1 MRKSLGVLTTLI
13 ALLTVSACGGS
24 AGASLDDVEV
34 SGDDTPSLEVP
45 EDFSVEETTSEVVDE
60 GDGEEIAEGDTVKV
74 NYIAVNGRT
83 GSEFDNSFAN
93 ERPMVLTLNE
103 TALPGFTKGLE
114 DRKVGSR
121 VLIAVTGEDGASLLQ
136 NPTDIGLEENDTMVF
151 LFDVVSKVPASA
163 EGTEHELT
171 PESPAVEYDEDGQPS
186 GVTRGGG
193 PESFGDKAASEVLI
207 EGEGE
212 EVASGQT
219 VVVHYVGSNY
229 PGGEVFDGSWERGA
243 PSTFPIGQGQVIP
256 CWDETIVGA
265 KVGSR
270 LLLECPVDT
279 AYGEDAAAQN
289 RPEGDLAFVVDVL
302 DAF

>member
-13 ALLTVSACGGS
+13 ALLAVSACGGGS
-24 AGASLDDVEV
+24 GSSLDDVEV
-34 SGDDTPSLEVP
+34 SGDDTPSIEVP
-45 EDFSVEETTSEVVDE
+45 EDFSVTETTSEVVDE
-60 GDGEEIAEGDTVKV
+60 GDGEDIAEGDTVKV

-93 ERPMVLTLNE
+93 ERPMILTLNE

-114 DRKVGSR
+114 DQKVGSR

-136 NPTDIGLEENDTMVF
+136 DPTNIGLEKTDTMVF
-151 LFDVVSKVPASA
+151 LFDVLSKVPESA
-163 EGTEHELT
+163 EGAEQELAPQSPTVEH
-171 PESPAVEYDEDGQPS
+171 DDDGNPS
-186 GVTRGGG
+186 GVVQGDG
-193 PESFGDKAASEVLI
+193 PAAFDGKATSEVLI
-207 EGEGE
+207 EGEGD

-219 VVVHYVGSNY
+219 IVVHYVGSKY
-229 PGGEVFDGSWERGA
+229 PSGEVFDGSWERGA
-243 PSTFPIGQGQVIP
+243 PSNFPIGQGQVIP
-256 CWDETIVGA
+256 CWDETLVGA

-279 AYGEDAAAQN
+279 AYGEDAAAQG

>member
-13 ALLTVSACGGS
+13 ALLAVSACGGGS
-24 AGASLDDVEV
+24 GSSLDDVEV

-45 EDFSVEETTSEVVDE
+45 EDFSVAETTSEVVDE
-60 GDGEEIAEGDTVKV
+60 GDGEDIAEGDTVKV

-114 DRKVGSR
+114 DQKVGSR

-136 NPTDIGLEENDTMVF
+136 DPTNIGLEETDTMVF
-151 LFDVVSKVPASA
+151 LFDVLSKVPESA
-163 EGTEHELT
+163 EGAEQELA
-171 PESPAVEYDEDGQPS
+171 PQSPTVEYDDDDHPS
-186 GVTRGGG
+186 GVAQGEG
-193 PESFGDKAASEVLI
+193 PQAFDGKAVSEVLI
-207 EGEGE
+207 EGEGD

-219 VVVHYVGSNY
+219 VVVHYVGSKY
-229 PGGEVFDGSWERGA
+229 PSGEVFDGSWERGA

-256 CWDETIVGA
+256 CWDETLVGA

-279 AYGEDAAAQN
+279 AYGEDAAAQG
-289 RPEGDLAFVVDVL
+289 RPDGDLAFVVDVL